1 MRKETAS
8 SRLLLEEEIDQFHL
22 EEEEKEQGETTIPI
36 SNLEEEFDRSFSIHT
51 SQFIVVRIDD
61 SLEEEGE
68 MSIQRKSLH
77 EVFAERNKVP
87 TTKGTSD
94 PPPPPLV
101 VNPFAAALLKKKRKE
116 KDIPEE
122 GELALQKEPK

>member
-1 MRKETAS
+1 M
-8 SRLLLEEEIDQFHL
+8 
-22 EEEEKEQGETTIPI
+22 
-36 SNLEEEFDRSFSIHT
+36 
-51 SQFIVVRIDD
+51 RIDD
-61 SLEEEGE
+61 SLEEDGE

-101 VNPFAAALLKKKRKE
+101 VNPFATAPLKKKRKE
-116 KDIPEE
+116 KDIPKE
-122 GELALQKEPK
+122 GELAPQKEPKYQTTAKAKGKASSVESKEDYNVAEVHLQNPV